1 MSSLRFETQAP
12 VVSPH
17 PNRTDIACFVGYVGR
32 RETAITPELDRWLRE
47 RGWHFYTFIGTD
59 GARFM
64 CSWDTTDLAI
74 DALLEDARD
83 LSAAESR

>member
-47 RGWHFYTFIGTD
+47 RGWHLPEYGRSPYD
-59 GARFM
+59 DLMDVPVPVDA
-64 CSWDTTDLAI
+64 WDLFDHLYAF
-74 DALLEDARD
+74 
-83 LSAAESR
+83 